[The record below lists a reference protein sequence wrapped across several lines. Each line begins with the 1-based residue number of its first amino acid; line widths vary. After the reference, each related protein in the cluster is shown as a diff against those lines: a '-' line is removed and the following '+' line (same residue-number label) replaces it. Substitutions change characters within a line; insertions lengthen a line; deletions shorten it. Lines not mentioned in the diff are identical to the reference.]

1 MAVRQSLQLDKSS
14 SMFIYV
20 WIRGSCQPVR
30 QICYIFAHCNFK
42 IIMRESF
49 HLRNSGP
56 FIGNSFPISEH
67 SSYRT
72 LPAVL
77 RYDMFPLTKDFKY
90 FLSAQNFNSCQ
101 HETRPSLDRDL
112 SFMHFA
118 LFALNGFAMSSLIEI
133 FIGMLRTSWTFER
146 GDKNDLQTNPFAN

>member
-1 MAVRQSLQLDKSS
+1 
-14 SMFIYV
+14 
-20 WIRGSCQPVR
+20 
-30 QICYIFAHCNFK
+30 
-42 IIMRESF
+42 
-49 HLRNSGP
+49 
-56 FIGNSFPISEH
+56 
-67 SSYRT
+67 
-72 LPAVL
+72 
-77 RYDMFPLTKDFKY
+77 MFPLTKDFKY